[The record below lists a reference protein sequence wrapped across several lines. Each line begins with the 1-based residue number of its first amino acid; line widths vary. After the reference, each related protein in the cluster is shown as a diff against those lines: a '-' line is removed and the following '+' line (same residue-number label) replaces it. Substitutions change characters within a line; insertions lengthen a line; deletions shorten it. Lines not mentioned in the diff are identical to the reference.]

1 MAYELEGIAKKLG
14 IAVKFSDG
22 GLVHKEYDVGAETI
36 RFFIE
41 TFGYK
46 ADNETDIANSLHK
59 LENARWQQTLENVYV
74 VPQDNIEFDIVVPE
88 EWQNE
93 YFDVRLFA
101 KGEKTAEKIAYEI
114 SSRQEAA
121 LIKGKNLR
129 RLYVRI
135 TSPVKIGY
143 YDIELSVKGKKFKTI
158 LAVAP
163 IRCYEPP
170 AMERKLWGFAVQLYS
185 VKSNRNWGVGD
196 FTDLENIVRICG
208 RTGASV
214 IGLNPLNVLMHN
226 FPENASPYSSI
237 SRLFLNPIYIDVE
250 RVPEFEENDLQLIEG
265 TLAELRNSELIQYGK
280 VYPLKISVLEKCYQR
295 FKSGKDKNR
304 QDAFK
309 KFCREQGLELE
320 RLAVFQTLYD
330 KFSQE
335 VWGGWTAWPAEYRN
349 PRSSEVKKFA
359 EEQKDRV
366 EFFKYLQFEADRQF
380 SAAADVVKEQGLG
393 IGFYRDLAVGVGK
406 DSAEV
411 WGNPEVYIKDA
422 GAGAPPD
429 AFFPGGQKWCLGA
442 FEPRVLKEQCYE
454 PFIKILRANMK
465 NAGALRMDHV
475 MSLMRLFVIPDNGLP
490 GTYIFY
496 NFADMLNIV
505 ALESHLNRCAIVGE
519 CIGNVPEGFMDVLH
533 ERNIHPLSVLWSE
546 RGDNGWGDFFTP
558 SEYPKAAFASVGT
571 HDMAPLKMWWYGY
584 DIELSFSLG
593 LIPDE
598 EAKTGAY
605 HKRELD
611 RWKLLFAM
619 DSNGVWPEDRPRGNN
634 FIYGEGYPEG
644 LVEAVHR
651 FMSRTAS
658 QVFLAMPEDIL
669 YVEKQQ
675 NLPGTDRDK
684 HPNWRRKLPVPL
696 ERLESDIAYIR
707 AVEAIKKE
715 R

>member
-22 GLVHKEYDVGAETI
+22 GLVRKEYEVSAETI

-59 LENARWQQTLENVYV
+59 LENARWQQTLENIYV

-208 RTGASV
+208 RAGASV

-295 FKSGKDKNR
+295 FKKTLSKGFAGNRGRTWSVWPFFKRFTINSVRRFGEVGRPGRQNTAIPGLPRSKNLPKNR
-304 QDAFK
+304 
-309 KFCREQGLELE
+309 RTESN
-320 RLAVFQTLYD
+320 
-330 KFSQE
+330 FSNICSLRPI
-335 VWGGWTAWPAEYRN
+335 VSSP
-349 PRSSEVKKFA
+349 PR
-359 EEQKDRV
+359 Q
-366 EFFKYLQFEADRQF
+366 
-380 SAAADVVKEQGLG
+380 
-393 IGFYRDLAVGVGK
+393 
-406 DSAEV
+406 
-411 WGNPEVYIKDA
+411 
-422 GAGAPPD
+422 
-429 AFFPGGQKWCLGA
+429 
-442 FEPRVLKEQCYE
+442 
-454 PFIKILRANMK
+454 
-465 NAGALRMDHV
+465 
-475 MSLMRLFVIPDNGLP
+475 
-490 GTYIFY
+490 
-496 NFADMLNIV
+496 
-505 ALESHLNRCAIVGE
+505 
-519 CIGNVPEGFMDVLH
+519 
-533 ERNIHPLSVLWSE
+533 
-546 RGDNGWGDFFTP
+546 
-558 SEYPKAAFASVGT
+558 
-571 HDMAPLKMWWYGY
+571 MW
-584 DIELSFSLG
+584 
-593 LIPDE
+593 
-598 EAKTGAY
+598 
-605 HKRELD
+605 
-611 RWKLLFAM
+611 
-619 DSNGVWPEDRPRGNN
+619 
-634 FIYGEGYPEG
+634 
-644 LVEAVHR
+644 
-651 FMSRTAS
+651 
-658 QVFLAMPEDIL
+658 
-669 YVEKQQ
+669 
-675 NLPGTDRDK
+675 
-684 HPNWRRKLPVPL
+684 
-696 ERLESDIAYIR
+696 
-707 AVEAIKKE
+707 
-715 R
+715 